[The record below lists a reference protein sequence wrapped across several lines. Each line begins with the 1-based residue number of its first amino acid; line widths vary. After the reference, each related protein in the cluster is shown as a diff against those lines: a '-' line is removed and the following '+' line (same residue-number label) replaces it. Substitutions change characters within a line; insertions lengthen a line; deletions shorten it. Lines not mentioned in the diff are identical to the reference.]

1 MASEPSGSVVIRIE
15 QWCSRIEQVIVGLLG
30 LAALAFGVIQVIGR
44 YVTPHHAISYAE
56 EVIVYLL
63 VWAVMIT
70 SSQLVRRNG
79 HVRSDLVLRLLSPAM
94 QRVFEVF
101 NCIVAVF
108 FLVGLCWYGWQVVD
122 TSLLLDE
129 RSSSVLQFP
138 MWIYYA
144 ALPTAGALMSIRYVA
159 RFIALVFFFD
169 RSLLSAGHI
178 PQHEASLLADDGD
191 TQAVRS

>member
-1 MASEPSGSVVIRIE
+1 MASEPAEGVLAGMDRWCTRIE
-15 QWCSRIEQVIVGLLG
+15 QTIVGLLG
-30 LAALAFGVIQVIGR
+30 LAALAFGLVQVIGR
-44 YVTPHHAISYAE
+44 YVMPHQAISYAE

-94 QRVFEVF
+94 QRILEIF
-101 NCIVAVF
+101 NCVVAIF

-138 MWIYYA
+138 MWVYYA
-144 ALPTAGALMSIRYVA
+144 ALPTAGALMSARYFARLVA
-159 RFIALVFFFD
+159 LLFFYD
-169 RSLLSAGHI
+169 GSLLSAGHI
-178 PQHEASLLADDGD
+178 PQHEATLLADEADIQ
-191 TQAVRS
+191 TVRT

>member
-1 MASEPSGSVVIRIE
+1 MANEPTKGVLTRIE
-15 QWCSRIEQVIVGLLG
+15 RFCSRIEQVVVGLLG

-70 SSQLVRRNG
+70 SSQLVQRNG
-79 HVRSDLVLRLLSPAM
+79 HVRSDLVLRLLSPAT
-94 QRVFEVF
+94 QRVLEVF
-101 NCIVAVF
+101 NCVVAIF

-122 TSLLLDE
+122 TSLALDE

-144 ALPTAGALMSIRYVA
+144 ALPTAGSLMSIRYFVRLVA
-159 RFIALVFFFD
+159 LLFFYD
-169 RSLLSAGHI
+169 GSLLSAGHI
-178 PQHEASLLADDGD
+178 PQHEATLLADDGGIQ
-191 TQAVRS
+191 TVRS

>member
-1 MASEPSGSVVIRIE
+1 MASDPAGGTLTRIE
-15 QWCSRIEQVIVGLLG
+15 RWCSWIEQAIVGLLG

-44 YVTPHHAISYAE
+44 YVMPHDAISYAE

-79 HVRSDLVLRLLSPAM
+79 HVRSDLVLRLLSPAT
-94 QRVFEVF
+94 QRMLEIF
-101 NCIVAVF
+101 NCVVAIV

-122 TSLLLDE
+122 TSLLLNE
-129 RSSSVLQFP
+129 RSASVLQFP

-144 ALPTAGALMSIRYVA
+144 ALPTAGALMSIRYFVRLVA
-159 RFIALVFFFD
+159 LLFFYD
-169 RSLLSAGHI
+169 GSLLSVGHI
-178 PQHEASLLADDGD
+178 PQHEAALLADDGVIQ
-191 TQAVRS
+191 TVRS

>member
-1 MASEPSGSVVIRIE
+1 MANEPTDGVLNRIE
-15 QWCSRIEQVIVGLLG
+15 RFCSRIEQVVVGILG

-44 YVTPHHAISYAE
+44 YVAPHHAISYAE

-70 SSQLVRRNG
+70 SSQLVQRNG
-79 HVRSDLVLRLLSPAM
+79 HVRSDLVLRLLSPAT
-94 QRVFEVF
+94 QRMLEVF
-101 NCIVAVF
+101 NCVVAIF

-122 TSLLLDE
+122 TSLALDE

-144 ALPTAGALMSIRYVA
+144 ALPTAGALMSIRYFARLVA
-159 RFIALVFFFD
+159 LLFFYHG
-169 RSLLSAGHI
+169 SLLSTGHI
-178 PQHEASLLADDGD
+178 PQHEATLLADDGGI
-191 TQAVRS
+191 QAVRS